1 MSIRI
6 HTVGA
11 SGSGTT
17 TLAKAI
23 AQKLGCPH
31 FDSDDYYWEKTDP
44 PFATKRSIEE
54 RLELLQKNLSRQASW
69 ALSGSLV
76 SWGDPII
83 PHFSHVV
90 FLYIPPQTRLKRLKL
105 REQLRYGDRI
115 ESGGD
120 MEKIHADL
128 MEWAAKYDQG
138 GLEVRSKKVHEE
150 WFKKLKCPL
159 FRIEEDLPTEK
170 QVELVLSSISSIRI

>member
-31 FDSDDYYWEKTDP
+31 FDSDDFYWEKTDP
-44 PFATKRSIEE
+44 PFTAKRSIEE
-54 RLELLQKNLSRQASW
+54 RLELLEKDLSRQASW
-69 ALSGSLV
+69 VLSGSLV

-83 PHFSHVV
+83 PNFTHVV
-90 FLYIPPQTRLKRLKL
+90 FLYIPPLIRLERLKL
-105 REQLRYGDRI
+105 REQLRYGRRI
-115 ESGGD
+115 EPGGD

-138 GLEVRSKKVHEE
+138 GLEVRSKKMHEE

-159 FRIEEDLPTEK
+159 IRIEEDLPTER
-170 QVELVLSSISSIRI
+170 QIELVLSMFSRIRI